1 MIKDKIPSYI
11 LNIINI
17 MDARSLLKNKSC
29 NFKCKQLLLILAFV
43 SDADLVKIS
52 EENENQNTEGKQL
65 EFNL

>member
-1 MIKDKIPSYI
+1 
-11 LNIINI
+11 